1 MNEIIK
7 KLEWRYATKEFD
19 PTKKISE
26 EDMHVLLES
35 ARLAPSSYG
44 LQPWK
49 FIVVENVELRE
60 KLKEHAWNQSQITD
74 ASHLVVLCRLAALD
88 ESHVQKHVEKTAELR
103 AVSLEE
109 LSGFKDMMIGDIKN
123 RTKDGLEQWMA
134 KQVYIALGFMLH
146 TAAQMHIDTCPMEG
160 FDPKKFD
167 EILELDKRGVN
178 SVVLCTIGYRKEG
191 DKLAKAAKARFHKD
205 DVVEVIN

>member
-1 MNEIIK
+1 MNDIIK

-19 PTKKISE
+19 PAKKISE

-49 FIVVENVELRE
+49 FIVVENTELRE
-60 KLKEHAWNQSQITD
+60 KLKAAAWNQGQITD

-88 ESHVQKHVEKTAELR
+88 ETHVQKHVEKTAELR
-103 AVSLEE
+103 AISLEE
-109 LSGFKDMMIGDIKN
+109 LSGYKDMMVGDIKN
-123 RTKDGLEQWMA
+123 RTKEGLENWMA

-146 TAAQMHIDTCPMEG
+146 TAAQMQIDTCPMEG
-160 FDPKKFD
+160 FDPKQFD
-167 EILELDKRGVN
+167 EILGLEALGVN
-178 SVVLCTIGYRKEG
+178 SVVLCAIGHRKEG
-191 DKLAKAAKARFHKD
+191 DKLAKATKARFHKEE
-205 DVVEVIN
+205 VVHVIQ

>member
-1 MNEIIK
+1 MHDIIT

-19 PTKKISE
+19 PAKKISE

-49 FIVVENVELRE
+49 FVVVENPELRQ
-60 KLKEHAWNQSQITD
+60 KLKEAGWNQPQITD

-88 ESHVQKHVEKTAELR
+88 ESHVQKHVEKTAALR
-103 AVSLEE
+103 TVSLEE

-123 RTKDGLEQWMA
+123 RTKEGLEHWMA

-146 TAAQMHIDTCPMEG
+146 TAAQMQIDTCPMEG
-160 FDPKKFD
+160 FDPKRFD
-167 EILELDKRGVN
+167 EILELDKLGVN
-178 SVVLCTIGYRKEG
+178 SVVLCALGHRKEG
-191 DKLAKAAKARFHKD
+191 DKLAKVAKARFHKEE
-205 DVVEVIN
+205 VVHVIQ

>member
-1 MNEIIK
+1 MNDIIK
-7 KLEWRYATKEFD
+7 KLEWRYATKDFD
-19 PTKKISE
+19 TNKKVSE
-26 EDMHVLLES
+26 DDMHTLLES

-49 FIVVENVELRE
+49 FVVVENPEIRE
-60 KLKEHAWNQSQITD
+60 KLKEAAWNQDQITN
-74 ASHLVVLCRLAALD
+74 ASHLVVLCRLMALD
-88 ESHVQKHVEKTAELR
+88 ESHVEKHVNKTAELR

-109 LSGFKDMMIGDIKN
+109 LSGYKNMMIGDIKN
-123 RTKDGLEQWMA
+123 RTKEGLESWMA

-167 EILELDKRGVN
+167 EILELEKLGVN
-178 SVVLCTIGYRKEG
+178 SVVLCAIGYRKEG
-191 DKLAKAAKARFHKD
+191 DKLAAATKARFHKEE
-205 DVVEVIN
+205 VVRVIK